1 MTTDKASDLLAERY
15 AEFGVT
21 KRKAVSLILKG
32 TERGMSVK
40 QSYNFARYFLSK
52 EFDTFE
58 KFSIDDIVCM
68 TGLSRAKVLEK
79 FSDSIDEMSEDEID
93 RYFDTNTL

>member
-1 MTTDKASDLLAERY
+1 MTTDKASDLLSERY

-32 TERGMSVK
+32 TESGMSVN

-79 FSDSIDEMSEDEID
+79 FSDGIDEMSEDEIN
-93 RYFDTNTL
+93 RYFDTTEL

>member
-15 AEFGVT
+15 ADFGIT
-21 KRKAVSLILKG
+21 KRKATNLVLKG
-32 TERGMSVK
+32 VEKGMTVA
-40 QSYNFARYFLSK
+40 QGYNFARYFLSK
-52 EFDTFE
+52 EFGTFE

-79 FSDSIDEMSEDEID
+79 FSDGLDEMSEDEID
-93 RYFDTNTL
+93 RYFDNNTL